1 MKRRNR
7 GEGPLIQCCNWTRCR
22 RLLFS
27 VLVVSV
33 LAGCTFHR
41 QPYIAY
47 EDKAHPLG
55 DTSVM
60 AIESSKARG
69 DTLAQLTH
77 VDGKELPSHEVGY
90 PVWVRVLPGDHVFRV
105 RHCTHRLMG
114 GSIEQ
119 RCDLRSV
126 SVANMLPRHLYV
138 IDRVTAQ
145 VSHRGK
151 DPKFGMTLGLRG
163 VNQQT
168 YPLSFGPAD
177 PTINAGDEKPAGKA
191 AN

>member
-1 MKRRNR
+1 MNINGDRLFIR
-7 GEGPLIQCCNWTRCR
+7 CCNWSRFP
-22 RLLFS
+22 RLLLS
-27 VLVVSV
+27 MLVVSV
-33 LAGCTFHR
+33 LVGCTFHR

-47 EDKAHPLG
+47 DNKAHPLG

-60 AIESSKARG
+60 AVESSKARG

-77 VDGKELPSHEVGY
+77 VDGKELPSHEAGY
-90 PVWVRVLPGDHVFRV
+90 PVWVRVLPGDHVFGV
-105 RHCTHRLMG
+105 RHCTHRLMVG
-114 GSIEQ
+114 TIEQ
-119 RCDLRSV
+119 RCDLRSI
-126 SVANMLPRHLYV
+126 SVANMLPRHFYV

-151 DPKFGMTLGLRG
+151 DPKFGVTLGLRG
-163 VNQQT
+163 LNQQT

-177 PTINAGDEKPAGKA
+177 PNIDSGGEKAEGKV